1 MPGLSTQRTI
11 ALVFALVFP
20 LVFPLVFALAAAAF
34 LGVTTPATAQTLDL
48 DGVRAG
54 PSLPAE
60 NGALDLAAALEE
72 ERAQLEVATRTLRGE
87 ALVSAQ
93 ARMKLRQIA
102 ISLLQSG
109 ANRPWTESAPVVLG
123 LRAANLLRSADAAIE
138 AAAAGRRLSDGRPLA
153 ADDARRALEALRALG
168 AVPLD
173 RLQGS
178 MRRDAANPARIVE
191 VLAQT
196 LAPLA
201 TVARLVEE
209 TETPD
214 PWPALA
220 EAIATG
226 QAAAATRES
235 LDALRARLAAVKAM
249 RAADSSEGT
258 SGGAAAAQRGVP
270 PVDPALLERLEAV
283 LSRAEADPL
292 LDRTLLHALSSAVRA
307 AEWVASLRSLPLP
320 RPVDE
325 SVAARVELEVAR
337 ALDLLAATPM
347 DAEGAENA
355 AASHE
360 AGLGDRSA
368 ALADL
373 TTLETIIDACDAML
387 KLREAQGSSDL
398 SRRALS
404 EAVAAL
410 VAATERGASSARS
423 ASRAAARISEACLAA
438 TRLEHGAAS
447 EAPREFREVVR
458 ALDRE
463 ARIAARALAD
473 ACRELALDPALA
485 SDPGALAPL
494 TRVLTLDADRTRIVA
509 LHGLT
514 ARVGAVRPKALQGV
528 HGATR
533 RLARTLLDPI
543 KRPDA
548 QRGFTAVE
556 GMVEAAFPL
565 PFEDDLLR
573 RTERAMTLTGGEP
586 ERVLEVAAQA
596 RVAWAEAVG
605 RGDLG
610 GPDAVWLDEVA
621 RFFAAM
627 RDLSS
632 IAAPVTRGDADR
644 LALWGGWT
652 ARRAL
657 VAPATIDLEARAIL
671 AARSLVASARSGDR
685 SAFRRDL
692 EVLERAIPLVR
703 LVARL
708 ERTVTPLLAGD
719 AATMASMLAPLVH
732 LPRSNAAFVA
742 QWPRLMMLDRALL
755 ESEFARRKGVSGM
768 QRDLAAFMSDLA
780 RDIEVGAFGA
790 PAAIGAVPGF
800 DGTSADGASERRGAD
815 APAPRRR

>member
-337 ALDLLAATPM
+337 ALDLLADTPKGSE
-347 DAEGAENA
+347 DAVQSRE
-355 AASHE
+355 AS
-360 AGLGDRSA
+360 LGDRSG

-373 TTLETIIDACDAML
+373 AMLGTVIDACDAML
-387 KLREAQGSSDL
+387 KLREAQGSNDL

-463 ARIAARALAD
+463 ARIAVRALAD

-605 RGDLG
+605 RSDLG